1 MKIIIVG
8 CGKVGT
14 ALTAQ
19 LSREDNLVT
28 VIDTDSIVVRNVSN
42 TYDVMGIVGNGAS
55 YQVLQ
60 EADIEHADL
69 MIAVTKSDEMN
80 LLCCVIAKQAADCH
94 TIARVRNPMYREE
107 REFIRKKLG
116 LSMIINPEHA
126 AAMEMARLLRFPS
139 AIEIDSFSRGRI
151 EMLRFKVPET
161 SKIVHMSLRELAG
174 ALQYSLLVCAVE
186 RNGEV
191 YIPDG
196 NFVIQAKD
204 SLSIITTPQNA
215 ESLFKKIGV
224 HTNKVHSTM
233 IVGGGEITY
242 YLAKSLANM
251 NVDVKIIEKNKDRCE
266 VLSEA
271 LPDATVIYGDGSDQE
286 LLKEERIQNMDSF
299 VACTDMDEENIILS
313 LYAKE
318 KVSSKYVRAMKNSIG
333 SNVETLYK
341 LMEDRVEALEF
352 IVNQN
357 CRMIG
362 IRLQDMKTR
371 PNLLVAAI
379 NRQGKVIIPGG
390 QDSFE
395 AGDSVIIVTTETG
408 LQDIHEILAE

>member
-1 MKIIIVG
+1 
-8 CGKVGT
+8 
-14 ALTAQ
+14 
-19 LSREDNLVT
+19 
-28 VIDTDSIVVRNVSN
+28 
-42 TYDVMGIVGNGAS
+42 
-55 YQVLQ
+55 
-60 EADIEHADL
+60 
-69 MIAVTKSDEMN
+69 
-80 LLCCVIAKQAADCH
+80 
-94 TIARVRNPMYREE
+94 
-107 REFIRKKLG
+107 
-116 LSMIINPEHA
+116 MIINPEHA

-196 NFVIQAKD
+196 NFVVQAKD

-224 HTNKVHSTM
+224 HTNKVHNTM

-271 LPDATVIYGDGSDQE
+271 LPDVTVIYGDGSDQE

-318 KVSSKYVRAMKNSIG
+318 KVSSKVVTKINHLEFNDVIHSLNLDSLIYPKHITAEYILQYVRAMKNSIG

>member
-1 MKIIIVG
+1 
-8 CGKVGT
+8 
-14 ALTAQ
+14 
-19 LSREDNLVT
+19 
-28 VIDTDSIVVRNVSN
+28 
-42 TYDVMGIVGNGAS
+42 
-55 YQVLQ
+55 
-60 EADIEHADL
+60 
-69 MIAVTKSDEMN
+69 
-80 LLCCVIAKQAADCH
+80 
-94 TIARVRNPMYREE
+94 
-107 REFIRKKLG
+107 
-116 LSMIINPEHA
+116 MIINREHA

-224 HTNKVHSTM
+224 HTNKVHNTM

-318 KVSSKYVRAMKNSIG
+318 KVSSKVVTKINHLEFNDVIHSLNLDSLIYPKHITAEYILQYVRAMKNSIG
-333 SNVETLYK
+333 TNIETLYR
-341 LMEDRVEALEF
+341 LVGDRVEALEF
-352 IVNQN
+352 IIKEKTEYTDIPFKDLELKPNN
-357 CRMIG
+357 LIACIG
-362 IRLQDMKTR
+362 RKPQI
-371 PNLLVAAI
+371 
-379 NRQGKVIIPGG
+379 IIPDGDESI
-390 QDSFE
+390 QV
-395 AGDSVIIVTTETG
+395 GDSVVIVTT
-408 LQDIHEILAE
+408 QKKVKDITDILAEQ